1 MRVRDLWQGIT
12 LRQAL
17 KEFLTAALVV
27 VGIWAYLWAL
37 YYVGL
42 LG

>member
-1 MRVRDLWQGIT
+1 MIRTLWRGVSA
-12 LRQAL
+12 RQAL

-37 YYVGL
+37 YFVGL
-42 LG
+42 IG